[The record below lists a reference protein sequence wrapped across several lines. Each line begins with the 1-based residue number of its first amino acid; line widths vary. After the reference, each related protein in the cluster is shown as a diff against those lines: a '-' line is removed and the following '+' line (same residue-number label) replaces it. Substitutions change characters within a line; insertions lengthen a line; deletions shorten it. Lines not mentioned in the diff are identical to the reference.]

1 VATEVV
7 EEAGRDWVRCT
18 VRDGGPGF
26 REEDLPHVF
35 EPFFSKR
42 RGGTGLGL
50 SIVQRILE
58 EHQGIIRLCNTEAGG
73 AEVTLLLPAVS
84 SPPATQ
90 SVDSLAS

>member
-1 VATEVV
+1 MPF
-7 EEAGRDWVRCT
+7 GFQFLIHCT

-58 EHQGIIRLCNTEAGG
+58 EHHGLIRLRNHGSGG

-90 SVDSLAS
+90 TVDSLAS